1 MPRGYQRRNWL
12 SLALHP
18 SIAVTMCRSPV
29 LIACLLVT
37 ASLPGCALRPLY
49 ANGASGQAGQLLSSV
64 DIAPIAG
71 EAGWM
76 LRNAL
81 RDRLNAAGTGTARYR
96 VDVRLDDSINGYGV
110 RADDAVTR
118 ERRTL
123 RARWQLVDT
132 ADGSTVI
139 DASVTSDSGID
150 VVGSEY
156 ATIAAEQTA
165 LQRLSESLAD
175 QMVARI
181 AQFAGAQR
189 SATPSA
195 STTAAPVG

>member
-1 MPRGYQRRNWL
+1 MMAKQTKGL
-12 SLALHP
+12 SLARRR
-18 SIAVTMCRSPV
+18 SIAVVMRPLPI
-29 LIACLLVT
+29 LIASLLVT
-37 ASLPGCALRPLY
+37 VPLSGCALRPLY
-49 ANGASGQAGQLLSSV
+49 ANGASGQAGQMLASV

-71 EAGWM
+71 EAGWL

-139 DASVTSDSGID
+139 DSSVTSDSGID

-165 LQRLSESLAD
+165 LQRLSDSLAD

-181 AQFAGAQR
+181 AQFGGAQR
-189 SATPSA
+189 NTAPSA
-195 STTAAPVG
+195 STTAAPTG